1 MRRLRAAAAAYSR
14 HACGELAAAIAYRVL
29 FAVVPSIALLAAV
42 LDAVLPRTARVAF
55 VEWLL
60 GAFPGTTVESSVEQE
75 LANAGALT
83 SLTGLVAFVTLLW
96 TASGMT
102 RSLRVALGVVWDT
115 DRRPAFVRAK
125 LRDVTVLGALA
136 ALVLAVFLLSLAAQ
150 IAVQAGVDLSAA
162 LGLGDAAD
170 AIARAA
176 DLTVIGARHVRRAGA
191 RLPARRARDA
201 RVHGR
206 LARGAGRRR
215 RDRCLGLAGYAFY
228 LVNVAGLDTIYGP
241 LGALLALLALLYAA
255 AAIVLFGA
263 ELLASPKRMMRGAPA
278 ERRLPS

>member
-102 RSLRVALGVVWDT
+102 RSLRVALGRRVGHRPASGVRAREAARCRGARRPRRARPGGLPALAGGP
-115 DRRPAFVRAK
+115 DRRPGRGRSQRRA
-125 LRDVTVLGALA
+125 GARRR
-136 ALVLAVFLLSLAAQ
+136 
-150 IAVQAGVDLSAA
+150 GRCDRPC
-162 LGLGDAAD
+162 GGPD
-170 AIARAA
+170 RHRR
-176 DLTVIGARHVRRAGA
+176 RHVRRAGA
-191 RLPARRARDA
+191 RLPAGRPRGA

-215 RDRCLGLAGYAFY
+215 RDRRRAGRLRVLPRQRRRPGHHLRAAGCAARAVGPAVHGGGDRA
-228 LVNVAGLDTIYGP
+228 LRRRAAGLTRSG
-241 LGALLALLALLYAA
+241 
-255 AAIVLFGA
+255 
-263 ELLASPKRMMRGAPA
+263 
-278 ERRLPS
+278 

>member
-29 FAVVPSIALLAAV
+29 FAIVPSLALLAAV
-42 LDAVLPRTARVAF
+42 LDAVLPRTVRVAF

-83 SLTGLVAFVTLLW
+83 SLTGAVAFVTLLW

-115 DRRPAFVRAK
+115 DLRPKFVRAK
-125 LRDVTVLGALA
+125 LRDVAVLGALA

-170 AIARAA
+170 VIARAA
-176 DLTVIGARHVRRAGA
+176 DLTVIGAASTRGPRRASSASGEA
-191 RLPARRARDA
+191 SNSAPKS
-201 RVHGR
+201 
-206 LARGAGRRR
+206 
-215 RDRCLGLAGYAFY
+215 
-228 LVNVAGLDTIYGP
+228 TI
-241 LGALLALLALLYAA
+241 AA
-255 AAIVLFGA
+255 AVYSR
-263 ELLASPKRMMRGAPA
+263 ASSASSAPSG
-278 ERRLPS
+278 P